1 MHWGDYSI
9 HRAVQHR
16 REQLWRRSTPWG
28 HEAGIHSIVY
38 PSKLKWPSYSKKL
51 LSLSPSRSQGSGW
64 SHTLLQWKLTFSVCN
79 RVQCSAVQWIS
90 GPNVTFYT
98 KDLMW
103 CKEKETRKSRED
115 TRGVTRVRI
124 PVQLLVFSQAHM
136 APWAR
141 AKAQTCPS
149 IQSIVKQM
157 CCPIYPLNLIM
168 RDINNWS
175 EGLDPDSSTE
185 VGSSHVAVVAKYT
198 MWIFG
203 FSGSLG
209 RINPKRQ
216 QGQGLLWFQGN
227 NIKHMPKQTH

>member
-64 SHTLLQWKLTFSVCN
+64 SHTLLQWKRTFSVCN
-79 RVQCSAVQWIS
+79 RVQCSGSLAQMSLFTLKI
-90 GPNVTFYT
+90 
-98 KDLMW
+98 W
-103 CKEKETRKSRED
+103 CGVKKKKRERAERTHTRSNTCALPCATLGLFTS
-115 TRGVTRVRI
+115 TRGSV
-124 PVQLLVFSQAHM
+124 
-136 APWAR
+136 
-141 AKAQTCPS
+141 S

-168 RDINNWS
+168 GDINNWS